1 MAKNSSDL
9 SKNPLVNPPPQ
20 PFNAPP
26 LGLFELEH
34 VKPAMEYG
42 IEEARKNIDAIIN
55 NPEEPTFENTIHAL
69 AFADEKLGSILHP
82 FLKRSAR

>member
-42 IEEARKNIDAIIN
+42 IEEARKILMPSSIIPKN
-55 NPEEPTFENTIHAL
+55 RPLKIQFMRWLLPMRNWVASCTR
-69 AFADEKLGSILHP
+69 